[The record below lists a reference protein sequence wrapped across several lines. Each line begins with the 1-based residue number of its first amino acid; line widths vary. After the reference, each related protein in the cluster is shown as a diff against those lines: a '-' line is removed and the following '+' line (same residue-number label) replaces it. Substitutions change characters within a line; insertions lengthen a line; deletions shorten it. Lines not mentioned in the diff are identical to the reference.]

1 MTIITV
7 QDAQLRKERGW
18 DFPGYP
24 EGVWTATAI
33 ISHDASGGQATFQVN
48 LQTAG
53 VPEGNA
59 FSIEAFDYRTN
70 NATSVELIIQA
81 ANFDFSAGV
90 SQSRGY
96 RMDDFA
102 LATGDSTLVDGQ
114 FTAPWF
120 LGVVV
125 DRTIASSV
133 SIVTPNITGKV
144 SVANISGYYWT
155 PRSILQIDGGYRRPA
170 DGMFPN

>member
-7 QDAQLRKERGW
+7 LDAALRKERGW

-24 EGVWTATAI
+24 EGVWTASAI

-48 LQTAG
+48 LQSAG

-59 FSIEAFDYRTN
+59 FSIETFNYRTN
-70 NATSVELIIQA
+70 NAASVELVVQA
-81 ANFDFSAGV
+81 ANFDFSGGV

-102 LATGDSTLVDGQ
+102 LATGDSVLVDGQ
-114 FTAPWF
+114 WKPPWF

-125 DRTIASSV
+125 DRTIAAAL

-144 SVANISGYYWT
+144 SVADLSGYFWT
-155 PRSILQIDGGYRRPA
+155 PRSILQIGGGYRRPS
-170 DGMFPN
+170 DGMFPQ